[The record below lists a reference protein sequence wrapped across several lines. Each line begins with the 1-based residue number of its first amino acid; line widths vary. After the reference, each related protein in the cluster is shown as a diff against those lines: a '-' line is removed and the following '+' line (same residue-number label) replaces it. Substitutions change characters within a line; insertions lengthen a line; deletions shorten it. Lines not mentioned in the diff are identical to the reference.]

1 MNNWNFLYEKIEEAK
16 LRQKQEQQEDIDV
29 KKFDEEIQDD
39 IFERVDSIISAGN
52 ELEKDLMEVDA
63 GMENNSEI
71 THGEETDS
79 EAFLYEN
86 NKKIN
91 NLIARNNEL
100 QMKLDRLQKEYENEL
115 ERLQKEK
122 KKISLEK
129 IASEEKLHTLMLENK
144 SNVQQLSLAQT
155 KEKNYKKERSE
166 NETKL
171 NDLQKKLSESRETIE
186 YNAIRYESRMAEEKR
201 RINTLVAENG
211 ELKKRL
217 ENNKDEYEKK
227 LNETLKALKTAN
239 CNAEKE
245 KTSRIAVENHMEIIN
260 RKIPELE
267 SQLVQAEKNSNT
279 NYEILQAKLQETEKY
294 LFEKKEQ
301 NENLTERL
309 EELRQKL
316 TKVNADYETLIKNI
330 KKDEE
335 SDLKKLRQADLRI
348 KENINSP
355 FMKTEFLT
363 KTEFEIYEVLKT
375 LCETEEFNLC
385 VKVRLA
391 NITNIKSNCNIEFKD
406 YIKYRFADFV
416 ICDKNMYPI
425 AAIDTNNAVNNDV
438 VKVQIFDAIKLPY
451 YKIFENMDLRNQLFF
466 IIQDTKK
473 EIKKKMEN

>member
-16 LRQKQEQQEDIDV
+16 LRQKQEQQKDIDV

-171 NDLQKKLSESRETIE
+171 NDLQKNFL
-186 YNAIRYESRMAEEKR
+186 NH
-201 RINTLVAENG
+201 G
-211 ELKKRL
+211 KRL
-217 ENNKDEYEKK
+217 NIMPYNMKVEWQKRKGG
-227 LNETLKALKTAN
+227 LTLL
-239 CNAEKE
+239 
-245 KTSRIAVENHMEIIN
+245 
-260 RKIPELE
+260 
-267 SQLVQAEKNSNT
+267 
-279 NYEILQAKLQETEKY
+279 
-294 LFEKKEQ
+294 
-301 NENLTERL
+301 
-309 EELRQKL
+309 
-316 TKVNADYETLIKNI
+316 
-330 KKDEE
+330 
-335 SDLKKLRQADLRI
+335 
-348 KENINSP
+348 
-355 FMKTEFLT
+355 
-363 KTEFEIYEVLKT
+363 
-375 LCETEEFNLC
+375 
-385 VKVRLA
+385 
-391 NITNIKSNCNIEFKD
+391 
-406 YIKYRFADFV
+406 
-416 ICDKNMYPI
+416 
-425 AAIDTNNAVNNDV
+425 
-438 VKVQIFDAIKLPY
+438 
-451 YKIFENMDLRNQLFF
+451 
-466 IIQDTKK
+466 
-473 EIKKKMEN
+473 